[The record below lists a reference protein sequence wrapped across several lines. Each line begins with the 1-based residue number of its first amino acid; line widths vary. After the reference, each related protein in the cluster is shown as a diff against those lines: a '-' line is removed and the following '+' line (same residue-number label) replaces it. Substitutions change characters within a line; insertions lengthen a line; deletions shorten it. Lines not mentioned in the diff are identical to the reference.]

1 MVERSDSPATPDA
14 SGPPGGRV
22 AGPKRVRP
30 LFVRVAR
37 VVLIPYMVVLLGMTF
52 LENSL
57 IFFPSRYPD
66 GDWDPPGLVHEDAW
80 FNASDGTRL
89 HAWYVPHEQPR
100 AVVLFAHGNGGN
112 LSHRDEI
119 LRLLHA
125 PLRASV
131 LIFDYRGYGRSEG
144 SPSES
149 GVLDDARA
157 ARAWLSERANV
168 SPAEIVLMGES
179 LGGAVAVD
187 LAAGDGARGLILENT
202 FSSLPDVAGHHYRW
216 APVQLLMRSRFDSVS
231 KIGRYH
237 GPLLQ
242 IHGDADTIVPIEFSR
257 RLFAAANEPKQ
268 FVEIPGADHNDPR
281 TPAFIEAV
289 DRFLDRL
296 PPMASK

>member
-1 MVERSDSPATPDA
+1 MVESSDHPAAPDA
-14 SGPPGGRV
+14 SGLPDAR
-22 AGPKRVRP
+22 ARAPKRVPP
-30 LFVRVAR
+30 LFWRVAR
-37 VVLIPYMVVLLGMTF
+37 VVLISYLLVVLAMMF

-57 IFFPSRYPD
+57 IFFPSRYPA
-66 GDWDPPGLVHEDAW
+66 GNWNPPGLVYEDAW

-89 HAWYVPHEQPR
+89 HGWYMPHEQPR

-112 LSHRDEI
+112 LSHREEI
-119 LRLLHA
+119 LRLLHDR
-125 PLRASV
+125 LRATV
-131 LIFDYRGYGRSEG
+131 LIFDYRGYGRSAG

-157 ARAWLSERANV
+157 ARAWLAERAQV
-168 SPAEIVLMGES
+168 PSAEIVLMGES

-187 LAAGDGARGLILENT
+187 LAAGDGARGLILEST

-216 APVQLLMRSRFDSVS
+216 APVRLLMRSRFDSVS

-242 IHGDADTIVPIEFSR
+242 VHGDADTIVPIEYSR

-268 FVEIPGADHNDPR
+268 FVEIPGGDHNDPR
-281 TPAFIEAV
+281 TPAFIKAL
-289 DRFLDRL
+289 DQFLDQL
-296 PPMASK
+296 PPMASQ